1 MITHNL
7 GVVADICDEVN
18 VMYAGQVVE
27 HAQKAE
33 LFRHPAHPY
42 THGLMKAVPR
52 INGDNRGELFTIE
65 GTVPP
70 LRAEL
75 PGCRFAER
83 PTENR
88 RGFPTK
94 RRSRINGSANHLP
107 YFFLHKLQK
116 LL

>member
-18 VMYAGQVVE
+18 VMYAGQIVE

-42 THGLMKAVPR
+42 TQGLMKAVPR
-52 INGDNRGELFTIE
+52 IHGDNQGKLFTIE

-83 PTENR
+83 CPYATQQCR
-88 RGFPTK
+88 TQAPQLRDLG
-94 RRSRINGSANHLP
+94 NGHLVRC
-107 YFFLHKLQK
+107 FREEDSK
-116 LL
+116 